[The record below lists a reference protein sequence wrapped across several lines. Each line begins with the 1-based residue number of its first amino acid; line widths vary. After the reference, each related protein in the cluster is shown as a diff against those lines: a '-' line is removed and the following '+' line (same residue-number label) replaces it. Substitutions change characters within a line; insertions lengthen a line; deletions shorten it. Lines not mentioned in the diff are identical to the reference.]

1 MSVREEA
8 GASELHSERDVR
20 NEVTSTFIIEF
31 YIIQY
36 SLKPFLSQHLQHFY
50 PEVIINGF
58 EFFAYLHIDLVH
70 MR

>member
-31 YIIQY
+31 
-36 SLKPFLSQHLQHFY
+36 SLFNIH
-50 PEVIINGF
+50 
-58 EFFAYLHIDLVH
+58 
-70 MR
+70 